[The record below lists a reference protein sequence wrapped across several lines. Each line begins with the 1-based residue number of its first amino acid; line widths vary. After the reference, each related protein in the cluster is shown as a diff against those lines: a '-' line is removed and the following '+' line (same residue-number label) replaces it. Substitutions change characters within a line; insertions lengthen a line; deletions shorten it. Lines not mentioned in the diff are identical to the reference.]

1 MVKIVFTPDWFL
13 NNDVLINLVSFFVLG
28 LFFLFAIKSYTLN
41 KKKSILYLGIGFLL
55 VAIGELATVATK
67 LVLYYDTEITKE
79 IGRVIVTNSIV
90 KSVDI
95 FYYTGFFFNRLF
107 SLIGFYIIYKIP
119 SRKIFSG
126 DFFLALVL
134 IFIISTLANEWFY
147 IYHIT
152 ALALL
157 ILIIN
162 NYYQTYK
169 NEKITNTKILISAF
183 IILAISQILF
193 LMSSINYMYVTAQS
207 VQLVSYITLFFLVI
221 KIIQNGKK
229 KN

>member
-1 MVKIVFTPDWFL
+1 MLEFLRKHRNKIILPFSL
-13 NNDVLINLVSFFVLG
+13 LIYG
-28 LFFLFAIKSYTLN
+28 IFFLLN
-41 KKKSILYLGIGFLL
+41 TTDIYFSALSIFSPVEKVI
-55 VAIGELATVATK
+55 
-67 LVLYYDTEITKE
+67 TEITKE